1 MVGQKNKWGWTDV
14 ILAIIALVPVIAA
27 LLLYDRL
34 PARMAVHFGLDG
46 QPNGYQDKFSF
57 IVIIGLLT
65 LVLPL
70 LIKVLQQIDPR
81 RENYTKFR
89 GAFEWIRFA
98 VTIFLSGIFAVDI
111 AYNLGV
117 SLNFQMIT
125 LIGIGL
131 LFIVIGN
138 YLGQV
143 RSNYFIG
150 IRTPWTL
157 AHEEVWRR
165 THRLA
170 GPLWMIAGLVNIASA
185 FMPEMWT
192 LWVSGIMIGCVVSV
206 PILYSYLA
214 FRKLQG

>member
-1 MVGQKNKWGWTDV
+1 MIEQKNKWGWTDV
-14 ILAIIALVPVIAA
+14 ILAIIAFVPVMAA

-34 PARMAVHFGLDG
+34 PARMAIHFGLGG
-46 QPNGYQDKFSF
+46 QPNGYQDKFTF
-57 IVIIGLLT
+57 VVIFGLLT
-65 LVLPL
+65 LILPF

-81 RENYTKFR
+81 RDHYTKFR
-89 GAFEWIRFA
+89 RAFEWFRFA
-98 VTIFLSGIFAVDI
+98 ITIFQSGIFGIVI
-111 AYNLGV
+111 AFNIGV
-117 SLNFQMIT
+117 PINIQTIT
-125 LIGIGL
+125 SIGIGL

-157 AHEEVWRR
+157 AHDEVWRR

-185 FMPEMWT
+185 FMPGTWA
-192 LWVSGIMIGCVVSV
+192 LWVSGVMIGCVVIV

-214 FRKLQG
+214 FRKMQG